1 MNSGVI
7 KMARNTRRKSS
18 KEKRTYSL
26 AERIGNELELPAEG
40 LPGNAQIE
48 LCGNKKAIVSGCRGV
63 LEYDERTICV
73 SAGKLAVRFS
83 GSNMCVS
90 FFRDGEAVICG
101 EIVSVDFT

>member
-1 MNSGVI
+1 
-7 KMARNTRRKSS
+7 MARKKVGKNSAKKSV
-18 KEKRTYSL
+18 YSL

-73 SAGKLAVRFS
+73 SAGKLSVRFNGAS
-83 GSNMCVS
+83 LCVS
-90 FFRDGEAVICG
+90 LYRDGEAVICG
-101 EIVSVDFT
+101 EIVNVEFGS